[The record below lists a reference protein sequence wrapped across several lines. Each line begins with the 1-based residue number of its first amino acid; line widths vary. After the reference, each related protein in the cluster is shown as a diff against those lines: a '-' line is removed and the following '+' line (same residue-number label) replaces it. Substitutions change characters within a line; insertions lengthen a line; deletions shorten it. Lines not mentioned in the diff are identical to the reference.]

1 MSAFGDHEV
10 DPPSFVVGALV
21 ACAGALFLVEPVVDP
36 LAIFGVTVRP
46 IALSAIVLTTGFALG
61 ALLYRRRGYRLI
73 AIAHGVGAVGFAF
86 LASAIAVGSQLLLFG
101 GVVILVG
108 GSAFLVAQT
117 ARR

>member
-1 MSAFGDHEV
+1 VSTFGEYEV

-21 ACAGALFLVEPVVDP
+21 ACAGALFLVEPVVGP
-36 LAIFGVTVRP
+36 LTIFGATVRP

-61 ALLYRRRGYRLI
+61 ALLYHRRGHRLI
-73 AIAHGVGAVGFAF
+73 AIAHGIGAVGFGLF
-86 LASAIAVGSQLLLFG
+86 ASAMAVGSQLLLFG
-101 GVVILVG
+101 GVVVLVG